1 MVIEK
6 GKDETKIILVKQAV
20 PLRVKLP
27 NGTKSFVARYK
38 RIGSK
43 NLPGNISVSR
53 TRTIGPH
60 NMQKRK
66 KKVRFALADTPM
78 QNRRRRIKKY
88 IENYKEHKLGKG

>member
-1 MVIEK
+1 M
-6 GKDETKIILVKQAV
+6 
-20 PLRVKLP
+20 KLP

-38 RIGSK
+38 RISSK

-53 TRTIGPH
+53 TRTIGP
-60 NMQKRK
+60 NNIRKMK

-78 QNRRRRIKKY
+78 QDKRRRIKKY